1 MSSLIVDTSG
11 KPFGDASG
19 GGRVRAESVVGGAA
33 GFARPPYANNFPY
46 EAASLTSPEMG
57 NWYPWIRSPDSE
69 INLYRDQMVARSR
82 DLARND
88 GWASGGITRIL
99 DNTVGAHLR
108 LSTSPDWRVL
118 RRFAKGF
125 DASWAKDFGQAVE
138 ALWRLYSE
146 DLGRYN
152 DVSRQLTVSQQ
163 LRLALRHKLVD
174 GEALLVS
181 YWKPERVGRGAA
193 QYATSFLVVDP
204 DRLSNP
210 YQMIDTKYLR
220 GGVELDDDGVPLA
233 YHIRKAHQN
242 DWYNAV
248 ESMEWER
255 VEREDE
261 DGWRRV
267 IHDFER
273 DRAGQS
279 RGIGVFTP
287 VLAHAK
293 MLARYYGVELQAA
306 TVATIFGTYVTSP
319 YDPAMIEAA
328 MDSQGSDQEIGY
340 YQELRADW
348 AKERPAMLNGVRV
361 PTLAPGEEI
370 KQVAAAHPHSGFGE
384 FAHEMLRSIAAAM
397 GVSAEQ
403 ITQDWSKTNYSSA
416 RAALL
421 ESWKTLSRR
430 NAEFKVGTATPLF
443 ATWLQEAME
452 NGELDDVLPVGAP
465 DFVEAATAYSRCDW
479 LGVARGWVDPVKEK
493 QGAVLGMDAGLS
505 TLKRECAEQGLDWEE
520 VLAQRAIELDA
531 FKRLGMKPPSWSGVE
546 SAEEASEPEEEPQ
559 PQ

>member
-1 MSSLIVDTSG
+1 MALIVDSTG
-11 KPFGDASG
+11 KPFADLPA
-19 GGRVRAESVVGGAA
+19 GGRARADSGWGGP
-33 GFARPPYANNFPY
+33 GITQPPYSSLFPY
-46 EAASLTSPEMG
+46 EASNIQTPEMG
-57 NWYPWIRSPDSE
+57 QWFPYIRSPDSE
-69 INLYRDQMVARSR
+69 INQFRDRMVARSR

-99 DNTVGAHLR
+99 DNTIGAHLR
-108 LSTSPDWRVL
+108 LSANPDWRVL

-125 DASWAKDFGQAVE
+125 DANWADDFRQAVE

-152 DVSRQLTVSQQ
+152 DLSRQLTVSQQ
-163 LRLALRHKLVD
+163 LRLALRHKLID
-174 GEALLVS
+174 GEALFVS

-210 YQMIDTKYLR
+210 YQMVDTKYLR
-220 GGVELDDDGVPLA
+220 GGVEVDDDGVPLA

-255 VEREDE
+255 IEREDE

-273 DRAGQS
+273 DRAGQN

-319 YDPAMIEAA
+319 FDPKMIESA
-328 MDSQGSDQEIGY
+328 MDSDGEELGF
-340 YQELRADW
+340 YQDLRADW
-348 AKERPAMLNGVRV
+348 SKERPAMLNSVRI
-361 PTLAPGEEI
+361 PTLAPGEDI
-370 KQVAAAHPHSGFGE
+370 KQVAAAHPHSGFEE
-384 FAHEMLRSIAAAM
+384 FAHEMLRSIAAAL

-430 NAEFKVGTATPLF
+430 NTEFKIGAATPLF

-452 NGELDDVLPVGAP
+452 RGDLDDVLPNRPP
-465 DFVEAATAYSRCDW
+465 DFIEAATAYSRCDW

-520 VLAQRAIELDA
+520 VLAQRAIELKA
-531 FKRLGMKPPSWSGVE
+531 FARLGMKPPSWSGVE
-546 SAEEASEPEEEPQ
+546 DAKEASAPEEEPQ